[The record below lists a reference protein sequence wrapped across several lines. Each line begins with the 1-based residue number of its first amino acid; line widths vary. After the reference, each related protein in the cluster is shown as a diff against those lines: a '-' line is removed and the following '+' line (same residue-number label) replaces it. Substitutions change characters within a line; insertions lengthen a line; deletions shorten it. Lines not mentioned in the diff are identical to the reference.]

1 MRIINAGTSGNL
13 TEPLCQTT
21 WSDIKLTP
29 EFKRIVEILNPQS
42 NPRPVQTLALGKKKV
57 LENRRNLIVSAPT
70 NSGKSLVG
78 TLVMLDSIRQGHRT
92 VLLEPLRALAREKFD
107 ELNKT
112 LPLIESIL
120 KRKITVRITTGDFR
134 LDNEYFYSPP
144 PEAGEIIIATPERLE
159 VILRNPDYETWVK
172 SIGSICLDEAHLIA
186 SQKRGPTFEYLLT
199 SFLCLPSPPRITLL
213 SASVGSV
220 EEARKWLTPC
230 DEIKVTERV
239 PCLKKEVLELEEKED
254 ANEAVQKLAKDIL
267 NKPAASV
274 LIFVYQTK
282 SAEKLAQILSHS
294 IGDLAG
300 CDGALAYHAQMS
312 AQKRAAVRSSFE
324 TSRSRCLVTTTSLAM
339 GINLPCTHVIV
350 RDCTFVGVGSL
361 ELPEILQMMGRAGRG
376 NQPGHATVVVRPSD
390 KWNAENLADE
400 LKKEKLPD
408 LRSSFASIGIQ
419 SFDRLN
425 ASQTLSLPVATHV
438 AIQIARSG
446 ESGATLETL
455 CEFFSR
461 SFGGKS
467 LTCQIPK
474 ALTWLTNPTIALAY
488 FDDKQKYR
496 LTTLATKALRSSLPL
511 DVAAGYA
518 QLLRDIMYLDTD
530 GHLLTNWHPLDHLIA
545 LEMLSPQSV
554 RLRPFSKK
562 MVEQVDGWIEKSP
575 AYSSLIYTNWIRG
588 ERNFSRAVELAGSL
602 NITIDNQSTSADN
615 FAFSAY
621 KQAYLATFR
630 AIILSERGQGLSIEE
645 VQRKWN
651 IDNLEGIEERW
662 RDRNLWLLSGLPE
675 MLDVRCFY
683 YYLKEDCNA
692 GQKQIQNVKH
702 SLAKMREQVFEL
714 LEQLKYCS
722 PLGSFLSHLRRFYK
736 TKTKTRTV
744 AGHQTIRHLENA
756 GITSLQD
763 LVNLQEK
770 ELVALGIKR
779 NAAKQIN
786 EYVRQRTRM

>member
-1 MRIINAGTSGNL
+1 MRIINAGTSGNS
-13 TEPLCQTT
+13 TEPLCQAT
-21 WSDIKLTP
+21 WSDLKLTP
-29 EFKRIVEILNPQS
+29 EFKKIVEILNPNS
-42 NPRPVQTLALGKKKV
+42 DPRPVQTLAFGKKKV

-78 TLVMLDSIRQGHRT
+78 TLVMLDSIRQGHRA

-112 LPLIESIL
+112 LPQIEDIL

-159 VILRNPDYETWVK
+159 AILTNPDYETWVK
-172 SIGSICLDEAHLIA
+172 SVGSICLDEAHLIA
-186 SQKRGPTFEYLLT
+186 SAKRGPTFEYLLT

-239 PCLKKEVLELEEKED
+239 PCLKKEVIELAENED
-254 ANEAVQKLAKDIL
+254 ANEAIQKLAKDIL
-267 NKPAASV
+267 NEPAASI

-282 SAEKLAQILSHS
+282 SAEKLAQTLSQS

-300 CDGALAYHAQMS
+300 CDGALAYHSQMS

-361 ELPEILQMMGRAGRG
+361 ELPEILQLMGRAGRG
-376 NQPGHATVVVRPSD
+376 NQPGHATVIVRPSD

-400 LKKEKLPD
+400 LKEEKLPD
-408 LRSSFASIGIQ
+408 LRSSFEAINFNRS
-419 SFDRLN
+419 N
-425 ASQTLSLPVATHV
+425 ANQTLSLPIATHV
-438 AIQIARSG
+438 AIQIARSSD
-446 ESGATLETL
+446 SGATLETL

-461 SFGGKS
+461 SLGGKS

-474 ALTWLTNPTIALAY
+474 ALVWLTNPTVALAY

-518 QLLRDIMYLDTD
+518 QLLRDVMYLDID
-530 GHLLTNWHPLDHLIA
+530 GHLLSNWHPLDHLIA
-545 LEMLSPQSV
+545 LEMLSPQHV

-562 MVEQVDGWIEKSP
+562 VVEQVDGWIEKSS
-575 AYSSLIYTNWIRG
+575 AYSSLLYTNWIRG

-602 NITIDNQSTSADN
+602 NITIDNQSTPADN
-615 FAFSAY
+615 CAFSAY

-630 AIILSERGQGLSIEE
+630 AIILSERGQGLAFEE
-645 VQRKWN
+645 MQRKWN

-692 GQKQIQNVKH
+692 GQERVQNIKR

-714 LEQLKYCS
+714 LKDLKYCS
-722 PLGSFLSHLRRFYK
+722 PLGSFLSHLRNFYQNKRK
-736 TKTKTRTV
+736 TQPIVR
-744 AGHQTIRHLENA
+744 HQTMRRIENA
-756 GITSLQD
+756 GIRYLPD
-763 LVNLQEK
+763 LLRLQEK
-770 ELVALGIKR
+770 DLVELGIR
-779 NAAKQIN
+779 RSAAKQIGD
-786 EYVRQRTRM
+786 YIKQ